1 MTEFTDDYLRLLIK
15 QYYDKP
21 KASAEIVAKAAQWEI
36 IRDVLA
42 DFPSQFDIDS
52 QIIESELGLFDGSV
66 LGLFDGSVLGMPG
79 QSAIGAQLDIIGKI
93 VGLSRMGLDDETYR
107 LLLKV
112 KIAQNNASAFMTSD
126 VRTSIQDVILLAF
139 NGEGYAVDK
148 LDMSLSLYINS
159 TSITPALI
167 NLILDSNILP
177 KPQGVRYDVTA
188 STEGLVPFGFAELN
202 QSLPTSVLGFGELN
216 YAPEAG
222 GALTELYGS

>member
-1 MTEFTDDYLRLLIK
+1 MTEFTDEYLGLLIK

-21 KASAEIVAKAAQWEI
+21 NASAEIVAKSVTWET

-52 QIIESELGLFDGSV
+52 QIIEAELGLFDGSV

-79 QSAIGAQLDIIGKI
+79 QSAIGDRLDIIGKI
-93 VGLSRMGLDDETYR
+93 VGLSRMGLGDETYR

-126 VRTSIQDVILLAF
+126 DRISIQDVIILAF
-139 NGEGYAVDK
+139 NGEGYVTDK
-148 LDMSLSLYINS
+148 QDMSLSLYINS
-159 TSITPALI
+159 TSITPTLI
-167 NLILDSNILP
+167 NLILDAKILP

-188 STEGLVPFGFAELN
+188 STEGLIPFGFAELN
-202 QSLPTSVLGFGELN
+202 QTLPADVLGFAELN
-216 YAPEAG
+216 YAPEDG
-222 GALTELYGS
+222 GAFAELYGS